1 MFIPERLH
9 ELACD
14 SKGLAHPGPPVHQ
27 FAMQDQTHRRRRSV
41 LYVPASNSR
50 ALEKALTLDCD
61 AIIFDLEDAVAPG
74 EKSAA
79 RDRLF
84 QFLATAPDGKGER
97 IVRINP
103 FDGEWGRADLTAALN
118 SACDVILLPKVES
131 PADVH
136 RVKEHMPISGRGGRP
151 KLWAMI
157 ENPQAVLKIAD
168 IARRD
173 SGLDCLVVGTNDLA
187 LETGISTLSGRQWLH
202 SWLMQII
209 LAARAAG
216 LDVLDGPFNNFRDLD
231 HFDVECAEAYAMGFD
246 GKTLIHP
253 AQIASA
259 NRIFLPSPEEI
270 ASAQAIVDA
279 FEQPENAGKGVIS
292 LDGRMVELLHLTQ
305 ARRLLA
311 KSGSQ

>member
-1 MFIPERLH
+1 MRLH

-14 SKGLAHPGPPVHQ
+14 SKGLAHPGLPVHQ
-27 FAMQDQTHRRRRSV
+27 SAMHDQIHRRRRSV
-41 LYVPASNSR
+41 LYVPASNRR

-61 AIIFDLEDAVAPG
+61 AVIFDLEDSVAPQ
-74 EKSAA
+74 EKSSAK
-79 RDRLF
+79 DQLF
-84 QFLATAPDGKGER
+84 QFLATAPNSEKEC

-103 FDGEWGRADLTAALN
+103 LGGEWGLADLTAALN
-118 SACDVILLPKVES
+118 STCNAILLPKIES
-131 PADVH
+131 RSDID
-136 RVKEHMPISGRGGRP
+136 RIKTHMPASDRGGHP

-157 ENPQAVLKIAD
+157 ETAQAILNIAD
-168 IARRD
+168 IAGRD

-187 LETGISTLSGRQWLH
+187 LETGISTLSGRHWLH

-216 LDVLDGPFNNFRDLD
+216 LDVLDGPFNHFRDLD
-231 HFDVECAEAYAMGFD
+231 GFEAECAEACAMGFD

-270 ASAQAIVDA
+270 ASAQSIIDA
-279 FEQPENAGKGVIS
+279 FEQPQSAGKGVIS

-305 ARRLLA
+305 ARRILA
-311 KSGSQ
+311 KSGLK

>member
-1 MFIPERLH
+1 MRLH

-14 SKGLAHPGPPVHQ
+14 SKGLAQPGRPVHQ
-27 FAMQDQTHRRRRSV
+27 SAMQDQSLRRRHSV

-61 AIIFDLEDAVAPG
+61 AIIFDLEDAVAPQ

-84 QFLATAPDGKGER
+84 QYLSTTPKGKSER

-103 FDGEWGRADLTAALN
+103 FDGEWGPADLTAAM
-118 SACDVILLPKVES
+118 SVSCDAILLPKIES
-131 PADVH
+131 PGDVH
-136 RVKEHMPISGRGGRP
+136 RVRRHMSASDRADRP

-157 ENPQAVLKIAD
+157 ETAEAVLNIAD
-168 IARRD
+168 VARCD
-173 SGLDCLVVGTNDLA
+173 SWLDCLVVGTNDLA
-187 LETGISTLSGRQWLH
+187 LETGVSTRSGRHWLH
-202 SWLMQII
+202 SWLMQVI

-231 HFDVECAEAYAMGFD
+231 GFEAECAEASAMGFD

-253 AQIASA
+253 AQIAPA
-259 NRIFLPSPEEI
+259 NRIFLPSTEEI
-270 ASAQAIVDA
+270 AAAQAIVDA
-279 FEQPENAGKGVIS
+279 FEKPENAGKGVIS